1 MTKYVLRLEADRMKW
16 FKIKKPEREMLTLS
30 GRLYDNEDRLYVKD
44 KHTSDAIMVKPIDS
58 NQVGKPADHICF
70 VDANRLRAK
79 IMSKEITGSKK
90 KAWLNMDASKIGMFL
105 IGAIIV
111 GVVAYTILNGG
122 LKV

>member
-1 MTKYVLRLEADRMKW
+1 MKW